1 MKLRPKQM
9 AAAVDLL
16 KRRIEE
22 RGGPAAARAEELC
35 AVELK
40 GWLAA
45 GDLMAAYRPD
55 TAPGRW
61 VHGEHDR
68 RLDYYDPQTLAA
80 KVEAV
85 VVQPP
90 EDSEREAELEAIAM
104 VLRKLEA
111 GGGLLRRKVK
121 WRAKYYSMQTG
132 ERVEMRKGGP
142 GQADCTVG
150 GRVEWLIRAV
160 LIMRG
165 DVVVKAFPE
174 ARAKNMR
181 PAGWCGHK
189 KPMVE
194 MRVPELVA
202 SELALRR
209 ISTSVAVLLLR
220 LRRVTAELRSGA
232 AIARAA
238 GVTRANVSARG
249 KRMDAEKLTNSN
261 AEQPN

>member
-1 MKLRPKQM
+1 MKLMPKQM

-68 RLDYYDPQTLAA
+68 RLDYYDPQTLATKA
-80 KVEAV
+80 GAA
-85 VVQPP
+85 P
-90 EDSEREAELEAIAM
+90 EISEEVCDRAAELEAIAR
-104 VLRKLEA
+104 VLRQLEA

-121 WRAKYYSMQTG
+121 WRAKYYAMQTG
-132 ERVEMRKGGP
+132 ERVEVRKGP
-142 GQADCTVG
+142 GNADCTVG

-174 ARAKNMR
+174 ARSKNMR

-189 KPMVE
+189 KTMVE

-220 LRRVTAELRSGA
+220 LRRVNAELRSAA

-249 KRMDAEKLTNSN
+249 KRMEAEKLTNSN